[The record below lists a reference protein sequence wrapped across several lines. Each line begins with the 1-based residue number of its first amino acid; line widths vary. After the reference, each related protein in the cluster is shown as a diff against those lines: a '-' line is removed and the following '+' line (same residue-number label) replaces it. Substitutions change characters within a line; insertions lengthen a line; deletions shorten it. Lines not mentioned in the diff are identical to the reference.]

1 MNNINS
7 PTENPNFLDTINES
21 ISVPSNEASL
31 FNIVPTPTPKIIP
44 PNTVANNKSFVATI
58 LWKKFRAIASIRF
71 PYKVNATNRDPI
83 FFHAIIIK
91 GRFNITIN
99 NPKFQLAT
107 LLNIIETPITP
118 PSIILFGDKNEASA
132 NAVII
137 APIVMKNMLF
147 IVFATIF
154 FAIEPPYIKHCMPYI
169 SLLHPQFNVLKILF
183 FIFI

>member
-1 MNNINS
+1 M
-7 PTENPNFLDTINES
+7 
-21 ISVPSNEASL
+21 
-31 FNIVPTPTPKIIP
+31 
-44 PNTVANNKSFVATI
+44 
-58 LWKKFRAIASIRF
+58 
-71 PYKVNATNRDPI
+71 
-83 FFHAIIIK
+83 
-91 GRFNITIN
+91 TIN

-137 APIVMKNMLF
+137 APIVIKNMLL

-154 FAIEPPYIKHCMPYI
+154 FAIYPPYIKHCMHYI
-169 SLLHPQFNVLKILF
+169 GLLHPQFNVLKFLF